1 MQVNTLKSFLF
12 FILVLLLYKTS
23 FAKVDSLVQPQ
34 VRFSPTMIAN
44 LLTEEKSY
52 LKLTYGQPYKKGRK
66 IFGNLVPYGEIWR
79 LGANE
84 ATEITISMD
93 FQVGSQKMK
102 AGTYTLFALP
112 KEKNWTVYFNRKLGQ
127 WGTFEYNES
136 DNLFS
141 YEIPVEKN
149 VDVYEGF
156 TVEIREI
163 DSQLIQVFF
172 LWDDVRAILP
182 LKLIDTVQAPSI
194 QETTKQKR
202 KRLRKERRG
211 K

>member
-1 MQVNTLKSFLF
+1 MKKVFVLALLF
-12 FILVLLLYKTS
+12 FITKIS

-52 LKLTYGQPYKKGRK
+52 LKLTYGQPYKKGRR

-84 ATEITISMD
+84 ATEMTISKD
-93 FQVGSQKMK
+93 FEVGTKKMK

-112 KEKNWTVYFNRKLGQ
+112 AENKWTIYFNKKLGQ
-127 WGTFEYNES
+127 WGTFDYQQS
-136 DNLFS
+136 DNLFAI
-141 YEIPVEKN
+141 EIPVETNK
-149 VDVYEGF
+149 DVYEGF
-156 TVEIREI
+156 TVEMREV
-163 DSQLIQVFF
+163 DNRLIHVYF
-172 LWDDVRAILP
+172 LWDDVRTVLP
-182 LKLIDTVQAPSI
+182 LKLIDSIETPKI
-194 QETTKQKR
+194 QETAKEKR